1 MLFGF
6 DLNRSDP
13 YSLLLSSP
21 SLSKFSPSKGSF
33 FTSHVHQTLV
43 NFHVI
48 YGTFATFSWLSPFSM
63 YKNLSNSPFLL
74 FCAFCDGQ
82 VNYLFLE
89 QALLM
94 LLNPIERD

>member
-43 NFHVI
+43 NFYVI

-63 YKNLSNSPFLL
+63 LSTRICQIHH
-74 FCAFCDGQ
+74 FCCFVHFVMA
-82 VNYLFLE
+82 
-89 QALLM
+89 
-94 LLNPIERD
+94 R